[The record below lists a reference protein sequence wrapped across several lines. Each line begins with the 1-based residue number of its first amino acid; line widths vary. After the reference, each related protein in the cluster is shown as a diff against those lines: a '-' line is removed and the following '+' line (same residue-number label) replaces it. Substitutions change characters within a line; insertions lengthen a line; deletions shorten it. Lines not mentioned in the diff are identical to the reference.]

1 MFDHIDLTYLI
12 ELKSLIDFFPLTE
25 FRYFIFDLTDLN
37 LTNLNGLTELI
48 DSENKDFCS
57 KYKWKLPRLD
67 LNRHQSLKYPK

>member
-12 ELKSLIDFFPLTE
+12 ELNSLIDFFPLTE

-48 DSENKDFCS
+48 DSENKDFRC
-57 KYKWKLPRLD
+57 KYKWKFP
-67 LNRHQSLKYPK
+67 